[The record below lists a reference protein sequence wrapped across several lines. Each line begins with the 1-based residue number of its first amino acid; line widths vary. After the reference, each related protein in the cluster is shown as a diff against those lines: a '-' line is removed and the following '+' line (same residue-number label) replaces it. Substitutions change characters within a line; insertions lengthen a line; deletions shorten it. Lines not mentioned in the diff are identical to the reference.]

1 MIRFCKKDYFKTN
14 KRQRLSHM
22 IAKRQVS
29 HDLNHALTLYKSV
42 KVSPLMLNW
51 KAFFFTLTLQCPLF
65 RNSRSL
71 NMWSYNFEF
80 LIVAK

>member
-1 MIRFCKKDYFKTN
+1 
-14 KRQRLSHM
+14 M

-51 KAFFFTLTLQCPLF
+51 KAFFFTLTLNVLCLEIQ
-65 RNSRSL
+65 
-71 NMWSYNFEF
+71 E
-80 LIVAK
+80 A

>member
-71 NMWSYNFEF
+71 NMGLTILSS
-80 LIVAK
+80 